1 MNQPQS
7 PYQPPTIQTLGTLR
21 DLTQGGPPGRKE
33 GNGIKS

>member
-21 DLTQGGPPGRKE
+21 DLTRGGPKGRAE
-33 GNGIKS
+33 GNQIKS